1 MSMQQFIYR
10 CARAGNVVRK
20 YFYDDRFSFT
30 TGRECVPLEY
40 DDFLDLLGKNSGD
53 DFLDQKITLPVIFA
67 YTDGDD
73 KERIFWHKTMR
84 DGNVEDGDFDTALH
98 ILQRHDAIERSI
110 SEAIKYANAAEHSV
124 TLVAN
129 QSTGDLA
136 LLESLTEAAR
146 FAAHRQS

>member
-53 DFLDQKITLPVIFA
+53 VTWLLKHTANVVGLNPMHVLFFLYAACLETSSLSSFA
-67 YTDGDD
+67 L
-73 KERIFWHKTMR
+73 EP
-84 DGNVEDGDFDTALH
+84 L
-98 ILQRHDAIERSI
+98 I
-110 SEAIKYANAAEHSV
+110 SLMLR
-124 TLVAN
+124 T
-129 QSTGDLA
+129 
-136 LLESLTEAAR
+136 
-146 FAAHRQS
+146 